1 MRRDRA
7 VLREAQF
14 GTPREAQFHS
24 GTAGQIRVDI
34 VMPDKTAKREYFY
47 EHDKAAEISGVS
59 IGYLPGLIEIRT
71 SRVAASGYAR
81 QGANAMQHIAA
92 TEPHAGVGL
101 ESYPQIDRGVGAMR
115 VNGGCSDGRG

>member
-81 QGANAMQHIAA
+81 VPMQCSTSRRLSLMLAWA
-92 TEPHAGVGL
+92 W
-101 ESYPQIDRGVGAMR
+101 R
-115 VNGGCSDGRG
+115 VIRRSTGE